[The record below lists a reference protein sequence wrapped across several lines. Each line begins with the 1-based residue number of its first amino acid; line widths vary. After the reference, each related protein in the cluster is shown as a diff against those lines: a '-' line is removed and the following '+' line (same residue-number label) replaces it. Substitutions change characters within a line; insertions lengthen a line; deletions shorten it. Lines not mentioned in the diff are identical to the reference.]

1 MLGFDVMSKFWHRIT
16 YYRHRSELWALGL
29 AMEVPLL
36 AMLPIGFV
44 LGFWWVIAPLPIVF
58 PIILLLKDLGRFGA
72 LAFLGIPASLVL
84 LPAAPLVLLLAAPWF
99 FGWYGIAV
107 SLMFG
112 RFTSARAKE
121 KALAESIHAYRAK
134 AV

>member
-1 MLGFDVMSKFWHRIT
+1 MLGFDEMSIFWHRIT

-29 AMEVPLL
+29 AMQVPLL

-44 LGFWWVIAPLPIVF
+44 LGFWWVIAPLPIVV
-58 PIILLLKDLGRFGA
+58 PIILLLESLGHFGTIV
-72 LAFLGIPASLVL
+72 LAFLGIPAFV
-84 LPAAPLVLLLAAPWF
+84 VLLLAAPWF
-99 FGWYGIAV
+99 FGWYGIAA

-112 RFTSARAKE
+112 RFTTAKAKE
-121 KALAESIHAYRAK
+121 KALAESIHAYRTK

>member
-1 MLGFDVMSKFWHRIT
+1 MLGFDEMSKFWHRIT

-29 AMEVPLL
+29 AMKVPLL
-36 AMLPIGFV
+36 AMLPIGIV

-58 PIILLLKDLGRFGA
+58 PIILLLENLGHFGA
-72 LAFLGIPASLVL
+72 MAFLGIPAS
-84 LPAAPLVLLLAAPWF
+84 LVLLLAAPWF

-107 SLMFG
+107 CLMFG

>member
-1 MLGFDVMSKFWHRIT
+1 MLGFDEMSKFWHRIT

-29 AMEVPLL
+29 AMQVPLL
-36 AMLPIGFV
+36 AVLPIGIV
-44 LGFWWVIAPLPIVF
+44 VVFWWVIAPLPIVL
-58 PIILLLKDLGRFGA
+58 PIILLLENLGPFGA
-72 LAFLGIPASLVL
+72 IVSAFLGIPAL
-84 LPAAPLVLLLAAPWF
+84 AVLLLVTPWF

-112 RFTSARAKE
+112 RFTTAKAKE
-121 KALAESIHAYRAK
+121 KALAESIHAYRTK